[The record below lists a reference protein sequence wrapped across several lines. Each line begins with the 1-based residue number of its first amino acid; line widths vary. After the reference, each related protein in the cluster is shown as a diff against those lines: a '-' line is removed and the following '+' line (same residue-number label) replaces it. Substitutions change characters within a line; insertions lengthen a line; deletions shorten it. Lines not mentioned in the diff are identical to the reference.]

1 MFLDI
6 NPLFDKI
13 KAELIK
19 FKKYMAFANI
29 KEKITIYKS
38 EYDLLNEVYEQF
50 RRQALLMRVIESE
63 KNLKDKKVKKMSID
77 KFIEKI

>member
-1 MFLDI
+1 MTFV
-6 NPLFDKI
+6 NTG
-13 KAELIK
+13 
-19 FKKYMAFANI
+19 
-29 KEKITIYKS
+29 EKITIYKS

-63 KNLKDKKVKKMSID
+63 KNLKGKKVKKMSVD